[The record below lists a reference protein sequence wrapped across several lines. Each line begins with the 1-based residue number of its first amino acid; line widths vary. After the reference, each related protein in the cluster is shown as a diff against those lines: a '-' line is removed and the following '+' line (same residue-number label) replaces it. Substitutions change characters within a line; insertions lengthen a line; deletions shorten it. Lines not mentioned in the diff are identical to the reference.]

1 MADRG
6 RRLPGARPPLSLD
19 PLMGA
24 QAGLSGAGAAV
35 RGFPTMRLFG
45 MYAPALVFGLSLVPT
60 AALALPPL
68 ESRGIVA
75 PGVQFSAEAD
85 DTTVHIISQRY
96 VQIDAVGTVLADERD
111 VGDGLQGPLDMY
123 PAIALGPD
131 GSVHVVT
138 RNGGSGPGGT
148 TVDYAV
154 RAAAGGWSAPLT
166 IGGSVPRNYS
176 VGVAVPSGGRV
187 FVSVSRVAG
196 DSDSRIDLYAVE
208 GGVASL
214 QGSTPQGWLRPDGD
228 YRLVSAGNAAVLAS
242 GSPWP
247 NGSTFFALAADAS
260 GDVMAQ
266 WEAGV
271 VEHTSG
277 SNRRGGPSLTVDG
290 GGLVHLGYGGESA
303 QYYARY
309 DNAGTSLGGDV
320 QVMDNL
326 GTWHLSYGNGDVVAS
341 PDGML
346 VVAVG
351 LQNLDGDQTSAG
363 ASILL
368 AESVDG
374 GATFGP
380 PVDTGLVTDG
390 GEGRMRPRLL
400 EVEGT
405 AMLLYRDNALGGI
418 ALATAPW
425 FDEEPE
431 GTTGQEPGTTTDAG
445 ESSGDGAGTTG
456 DDGPGGETG
465 VAGSTSGTG
474 TSGATGLE
482 PTSPG
487 VSTEESG
494 CGCRGGGRGSLFGLV
509 LLCLLGLRRR
519 RADG

>member
-1 MADRG
+1 M
-6 RRLPGARPPLSLD
+6 RLVAILGAALASALSLL
-19 PLMGA
+19 P
-24 QAGLSGAGAAV
+24 AV
-35 RGFPTMRLFG
+35 
-45 MYAPALVFGLSLVPT
+45 
-60 AALALPPL
+60 ALALPPL
-68 ESRGIVA
+68 ESQGVVA
-75 PGVQFSAEAD
+75 PGVQFAAEAD

-96 VQIDAVGTVLADERD
+96 VQIDAAGSVLVDEAD

-123 PAIALGPD
+123 PALGLGPD
-131 GSVHVVT
+131 GVVHVVT

-148 TVDYAV
+148 TVEYSA
-154 RAAAGGWSAPLT
+154 RAAAGGWSGGVN
-166 IGGSVPRNYS
+166 IGGVVARNYS
-176 VGVAVPSGGRV
+176 VGVAAPAGGRV
-187 FVSVSRVAG
+187 LVSASRVAG
-196 DSDSRIDLYAVE
+196 DSDSRIDLYAIE
-208 GGVASL
+208 GGAASL
-214 QGSTPQGWLRPDGD
+214 LGSTPQGWLRPDGD

-247 NGSTFFALAADAS
+247 NGPTFFAFAADAS
-260 GDVMAQ
+260 GDVLAQ

-271 VEHTSG
+271 VSHTGG

-309 DNAGTSLGGDV
+309 DESGSSLGGDAL
-320 QVMDNL
+320 VMDNL
-326 GTWHLSYGNGDVVAS
+326 GAWHLSYGNGDVVSS

-346 VVAVG
+346 VVAVA

-374 GATFGP
+374 GATFGAA
-380 PVDTGLVTDG
+380 VDTGLVGEG

-405 AMLLYRDNALGGI
+405 VMLLYRDNALGGI

-431 GTTGQEPGTTTDAG
+431 GTTGEGPGTTTDAG
-445 ESSGDGAGTTG
+445 DSSGGVFGTTG
-456 DDGPGGETG
+456 DDGPAGETG
-465 VAGSTSGTG
+465 VAGSTSGPG
-474 TSGATGLE
+474 TTGATGFD

-487 VSTEESG
+487 ASADEGG
-494 CGCRGGGRGSLFGLV
+494 CGCRGDGSGSPLGLV
-509 LLCLLGLRRR
+509 VLCLLGLRRR
-519 RADG
+519 SYNG